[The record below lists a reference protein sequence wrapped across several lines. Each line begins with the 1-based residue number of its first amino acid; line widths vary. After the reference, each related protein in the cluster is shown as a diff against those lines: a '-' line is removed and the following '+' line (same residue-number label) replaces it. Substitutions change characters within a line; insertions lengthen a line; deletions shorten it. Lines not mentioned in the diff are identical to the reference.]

1 MFNQFK
7 MFSSLSRWL
16 NELDIWRQRIA
27 NFFLKSGLS
36 MLTFVWQIEL
46 ELDRDYSWISKWIFK
61 RL

>member
-27 NFFLKSGLS
+27 NFFFKSGLS